1 MPECVRKHAKMRRG
15 TLESMLE
22 SDWGPAKTKKIT
34 NFSRCFKADRP
45 GRRVWFQIPASDGF
59 QTNEMWRPDEM
70 DLSAQFQGSV
80 GRPGWAIENFPPH
93 GNQICVPVV
102 PDETDGHGHE
112 FPPRSATGAAVL
124 IPLPR
129 IGATAVVP
137 PDRQSI
143 LEPVPPTRCSRRGS
157 AAASFPIPH
166 LDAADRHDLRM
177 QIRLQNER
185 QTPAWHWSRQIR
197 DKPCVFGMAQKPGKR

>member
-15 TLESMLE
+15 RLESMLE
-22 SDWGPAKTKKIT
+22 SDWGAAKTKK
-34 NFSRCFKADRP
+34 NHKLFQVFQGRP
-45 GRRVWFQIPASDGF
+45 SGRRVWLQIPASGGF
-59 QTNEMWRPDEM
+59 QTNEMHLFLPNFK
-70 DLSAQFQGSV
+70 AVSV
-80 GRPGWAIENFPPH
+80 GLVERFKNFPPH

-112 FPPRSATGAAVL
+112 FPPRSATGAAML

-143 LEPVPPTRCSRRGS
+143 ILEPAPHGLGALAEAAQRLRFRSRILTLPTVTT
-157 AAASFPIPH
+157 
-166 LDAADRHDLRM
+166 LRM
-177 QIRLQNER
+177 PNPVYQNER

-197 DKPCVFGMAQKPGKR
+197 DKPCAFGMAQKPGKR